1 MMSGRRR
8 RLARAA
14 AVTLFCLGWGLT
26 AVIVVTAAATHQ
38 LAQVDSGGALQIALA
53 CVTVG
58 TVVVWHR
65 PEHPMGWILTGIAV
79 SFALDG
85 AGAGYAALDYRDHHG
100 ALPLGRWRCWPGRA
114 GRPPSC
120 CSAWRSS
127 CTRTAAR

>member
-114 GRPPSC
+114 GRPPLC